1 MRLLGQA
8 LAQQIDVELM
18 GPAVGFSIDQLMEL
32 AGLSVA
38 QAVAREYTPATHR
51 SILVCAGPG
60 NNGGDALVAARHLRL
75 FGFAP
80 TVHFPKRPSKDLF
93 VNLVKQCTAYGIPF
107 VDEIE
112 TPLKSSQLVLDGIFG
127 GPRSAMEAR
136 LGDESLTPWSW
147 WEPGFSFSGDIRA
160 PFDSII
166 RVSNV
171 GGIGLEPEMLVS
183 LTSPKMG
190 VRGYRF
196 KHHYLG
202 GRFVP
207 PALAEKFS
215 LNLPAFPGTDGIV
228 RLDDVVEGEGPAESA
243 KI

>member
-127 GPRSAMEAR
+127 
-136 LGDESLTPWSW
+136 
-147 WEPGFSFSGDIRA
+147 FSFSGDIRA

-166 RVSNV
+166 RTLKASPVPIVSIDIPSGWNVEHGNV